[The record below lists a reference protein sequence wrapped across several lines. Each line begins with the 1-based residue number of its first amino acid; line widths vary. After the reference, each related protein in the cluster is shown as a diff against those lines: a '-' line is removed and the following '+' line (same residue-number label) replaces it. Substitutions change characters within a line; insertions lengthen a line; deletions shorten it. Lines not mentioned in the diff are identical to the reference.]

1 MRYASQSVWVDIV
14 SDLGNELRAALTGGQ
29 LTVEYQPQF
38 ELEGATAT
46 PGRPVA
52 VEALCR
58 WHHPT
63 RGLVMPD
70 VFIPVAERE
79 HIITALDA
87 HVLLV
92 AAQQVRQWQL
102 DGYALGLSVNASP
115 THMSPEYADAVIDAL
130 DDLGL
135 SHGSLA
141 IEITE
146 SPAPQLAPEAIAILP
161 RLRSEG
167 IAVSLDDFGGGD
179 TTIDMLDA
187 LPIDEIKI
195 DRSITQRTD
204 DDADHEVAAVVAH
217 AERQGWRVVAE
228 GIETEDDLERSRRRG
243 CHRGQGFLWGP
254 PVPAPRLEEMLAG

>member
-1 MRYASQSVWVDIV
+1 M
-14 SDLGNELRAALTGGQ
+14 SDLGDELRAALNDGQ
-29 LTVEYQPQF
+29 LAVEYQPQF
-38 ELEGATAT
+38 DLHAATPA

-70 VFIPVAERE
+70 VFIPIAERE

-87 HVLLV
+87 HVLLL
-92 AAQQVRQWQL
+92 AAEQVRRWQL
-102 DGYALGLSVNASP
+102 DGHRLGLSVNASP
-115 THMSPEYADAVIDAL
+115 THMSPEYADAVIQAL
-130 DDLGL
+130 DDFGL

-146 SPAPQLAPEAIAILP
+146 SPAPQLLPEAIAILP

-179 TTIDMLDA
+179 TTIDMLDS

-204 DDADHEVAAVVAH
+204 RAADVEVAAVVAH
-217 AERQGWRVVAE
+217 ADRHGWRVVAE
-228 GIETEDDLERSRRRG
+228 GIETEADLERSRRRG

-254 PVPAPRLEEMLAG
+254 PVPAARLEEMLAS